1 MGTHSI
7 KRSGNRFRIVMAAGI
22 MLLAVAVLTGGI
34 FFLKRPVVKTAH
46 ISVDDAT
53 MIFQDIYW
61 NRYDS
66 IFENPIL
73 GKLKELHDGYGMKV
87 TLYVYYRLETF
98 SLQNMPEDYYEEFE
112 ENADWLRIGFHSG
125 TEELESEETIRDFMT
140 AYANTQK
147 EIKRFAGEAATTKIL
162 RLHDWKAT
170 DEMVDFLLSQGIKG
184 LLCQDEKTI
193 SYDLTQEQ
201 VEELYATRDG
211 ILKTDDMIYYV
222 TDIRLETTENINTVL
237 KENRKDRVLV
247 IFTHAWCFM
256 DNSEKLEEAVRELS
270 EAGYSFEW
278 LEKEE

>member
-22 MLLAVAVLTGGI
+22 MLLAVAVLAGGI

-66 IFENPIL
+66 IFENQIL
-73 GKLKELHDGYGMKV
+73 GKLKELHDEYGMKV
-87 TLYVYYRLETF
+87 TLYVYYKLETF
-98 SLQNMPEDYYEEFE
+98 SLQDMPEDYYEEFE

-125 TEELESEETIRDFMT
+125 TELEPDESIRDFMT
-140 AYANTQK
+140 AYANTQE
-147 EIKRFAGEAATTKIL
+147 EIKRFAGETTTTKIL
-162 RLHDWKAT
+162 RLHYWKAT
-170 DEMVDFLLSQGIKG
+170 DEMVEFLLSQGIKG

-201 VEELYATRDG
+201 IEKLYATRDG

-237 KENRKDRVLV
+237 KEKRNDRVLV